1 MSSSDRDRNRSGR
14 GQQGP
19 QSSADKPPNSRLFI
33 ICSKHQT
40 ESDLKEYFGQFGEVE
55 DVFLVKDKMTREPKG
70 VAYVK
75 FAKFSQA
82 AKAMEDSDGKRVM
95 NMSKPIKVIIAN
107 SRGSH
112 SSKDIDEKTEL
123 TRLFVV
129 VPSSYDD
136 DELYKKFDEY
146 GEIDHVTIITD
157 KKTGANKGFGYVK
170 FRRVSGAANALE
182 NCDRSF
188 KAVMAEPRRSEKR
201 SRDDVFER
209 DYSRSSDHDR
219 LDYGRPD
226 YLRYDHLRKDY
237 GRSSD
242 VGRNSDY
249 GRFSHSRVESDY
261 PMRGEYTSPTA
272 LPRATA
278 PQVGNFEVD
287 GMFFPQGPG
296 MPTNLSP
303 RLVADIVGPVTETQ
317 VKGLFSII
325 PGMEYCDYREEQV
338 SWGYKGTA
346 YVRYS
351 SAAQAAYA
359 KQKLDNFE
367 YPPGCPMQ
375 VKFVEDNSS
384 TTINAGSVLGAY
396 NPPTAASQPPSC
408 TVALPPLQPMADP
421 DSPVEERLFVICT
434 RPLPDPIICDVFRRF
449 GNFIS
454 YKNVHGRN
462 YGYAKFARKESA
474 EICLTTLHG
483 QTIAGEKLKV
493 IVADPEPEERKR
505 PRTT

>member
-33 ICSKHQT
+33 ICSKLQT
-40 ESDLKEYFGQFGEVE
+40 ESDLKDYFGQFGEVE
-55 DVFLVKDKMTREPKG
+55 DVFLVKDKVTREPKG

-82 AKAMEDSDGKRVM
+82 ARAMEESDGKRVM

-226 YLRYDHLRKDY
+226 YIRYDHVRKDY
-237 GRSSD
+237 GRGSD
-242 VGRNSDY
+242 GGRAADY

-296 MPTNLSP
+296 LPTNLSP

-384 TTINAGSVLGAY
+384 TTINTGSVLGGFTPA
-396 NPPTAASQPPSC
+396 AASQPPSC

-462 YGYAKFARKESA
+462 YGYAKYARKESA
-474 EICLTTLHG
+474 EICLNTLHG